1 MLHVAALICS
11 FVYQR
16 CSCHNVAPDET
27 CADCLKSK
35 ANTGRLV
42 LFNTQLY
49 QVENPILLKPHLCK
63 FDWPFPRSTGI
74 LDDLEFLL
82 DEELSSIQL
91 CSLHMEMRNTKQL
104 LGSIGLVAYKIDSLK
119 DANDTLRIYGPE
131 SFKGDRLTVQKKAG
145 QETKIAKHNIPV
157 SSMSGI

>member
-1 MLHVAALICS
+1 M
-11 FVYQR
+11 
-16 CSCHNVAPDET
+16 
-27 CADCLKSK
+27 
-35 ANTGRLV
+35 
-42 LFNTQLY
+42 
-49 QVENPILLKPHLCK
+49 
-63 FDWPFPRSTGI
+63 
-74 LDDLEFLL
+74 EFLL

-119 DANDTLRIYGPE
+119 DVNDTLRIYGPE

-157 SSMSGI
+157 SSMLGI